1 MKATAGKF
9 LKIIKFSQFIKR
21 EKTEY
26 GAEWERG
33 NTKNNNKLNFI
44 QEETLKFTYFVLLQS
59 IDNPERHLFPEYRCE
74 MCRPHCSILKYNL
87 LKDWYAKE
95 PVTITT
101 TLTRTLVPQFCSVL
115 KGVDYR
121 ALVEDQSP
129 LIEKLQ
135 E

>member
-9 LKIIKFSQFIKR
+9 LKTIKFSQFIKR

-74 MCRPHCSILKYNL
+74 MCRPHCSILKSNL
-87 LKDWYAKE
+87 LKDLYAKE
-95 PVTITT
+95 PITITT
-101 TLTRTLVPQFCSVL
+101 TLTRTLSSVL
-115 KGVDYR
+115 F
-121 ALVEDQSP
+121 
-129 LIEKLQ
+129 
-135 E
+135 